1 MKNNLIN
8 FLPFCMSEIEEFNQ
22 IMNAEDLL
30 LQNIEEKQK
39 DILHEN
45 FLETATAYGIKKYE
59 AMFKINTDLLNEDLE
74 FRRLR
79 LKNKRLD
86 RIPFTYRFLCNKLD
100 SLFEKENYELK
111 LVNDI
116 YTLNMEINTFD
127 WSIFNEIVENFRYII
142 PCNMILH
149 SVLVN
154 KLNFKI
160 HFGSVTTSGEEV
172 TVYPWVCRNLDSKG
186 NVNIALGEVN
196 GIEQVTIYPIKS
208 IMQKK

>member
-1 MKNNLIN
+1 MKNKLIN
-8 FLPFCMSEIEEFNQ
+8 FLPPCISEIEEFNE

-59 AMFKINTDLLNEDLE
+59 AMFKINPDLLNEDLE

-100 SLFEKENYELK
+100 NLFGEESYKLK
-111 LVNDI
+111 LINDI
-116 YTLNMEINTFD
+116 YTLNIEINTFD
-127 WSIFNEIVENFRYII
+127 WSIFNEIADNFRYII
-142 PCNMILH
+142 PCNMVLH

-160 HFGSVTTSGEEV
+160 YFGLTTTSGEEV
-172 TVYPWVCRNLDSKG
+172 TVYPWIAKSLNSKG
-186 NVNIALGEVN
+186 TVDIALGEVN
-196 GIEQVTIYPIKS
+196 GIEQTAIYPRKEI
-208 IMQKK
+208 I